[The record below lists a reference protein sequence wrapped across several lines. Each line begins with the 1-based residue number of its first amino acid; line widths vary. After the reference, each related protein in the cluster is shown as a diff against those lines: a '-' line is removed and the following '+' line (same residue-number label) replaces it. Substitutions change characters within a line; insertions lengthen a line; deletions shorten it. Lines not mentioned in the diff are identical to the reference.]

1 MSESE
6 ASSVLRIGFTRLSPN
21 KSPKTGQPKVNIVF
35 VHGLRGHP
43 QTTWQTGANQ
53 KATETPRK
61 RDHFTRIFRPQ
72 SNSMNP
78 TTIHAKNV
86 NNTVFWPRDCLV
98 EDILDAEVWTYG
110 YSADVIGDLFQS
122 NNQNS
127 ISQHGRD
134 LSLKM
139 KPFIFVA
146 HSLGGIVVKDAIRRK
161 MNSEILDNIHDEF
174 LKVVESGHIKVHSF
188 FEARAITGIKGLDD
202 KIVEDFSS
210 KVGLSPKF
218 ESWESIDANHMEMA
232 RCTNKNDP
240 KYIAIAGVIKHL
252 IRSSMLSDHD
262 ARVQNGVST
271 SQVDSQ
277 TDSSQGETGVGRNT
291 PCHKPHHYLPLS
303 RNQRFTG
310 RSTILD
316 ELKEKLFTQG
326 ESQKLA
332 IVGLGGVGKTQVA
345 LQLAYWV
352 KDNRPDYSVLWVS
365 ALGHSS
371 FEQAYAEIARRF
383 EIPIKPKDDAKEA
396 VRRYF
401 ELDTVGKWLL
411 IIDNADDMEVIF
423 GPSDKPGGIYE
434 YLPDSENGITVFTT
448 RTREVAVAVAG
459 SDMIELNE
467 MNTEEAMEFFEK
479 ALFDK
484 RLLRDK
490 AAMETLLQEL
500 TFLPLAISQAA
511 AYLNQTQTSIERY
524 LKLLRNTEQ
533 DMVSLMTREFHDNTR
548 YRGSKNAVASTW
560 LVSFDQIRRSNRYAA
575 QLLSFMSCIEWKAIP
590 RSILPKLLGEEEME
604 HAIGVLCGYNF
615 LGRREEEDIFDM
627 HRLVHVA
634 IRVWI
639 QEEKIRYET
648 DSRVISHLASIFPG
662 ASKTNRSLWR
672 EYMPHAQHAL
682 HASQECQVV
691 ERFKLLYRVGRCLDT
706 DRRYKEA
713 IVALEEAYQWN
724 RLHYS
729 EEDLNRLRIEHRLAR
744 AYLGDGRIK
753 EATRMFEHIVAIKNK
768 TLEEDNKARLAPQ
781 HELARAY
788 LGDKRLD
795 EAISLFEHVVAI
807 KKKTLPEDDIG
818 RLTSEH
824 ELARAYLEDKRLDEA
839 ISLFEHV
846 VAIKEKTL
854 PEGDVS
860 QLLSRGELARA
871 YTQSKQTTRAIALLE
886 PVVVTRRRTLAEDDF
901 YRLVDEH
908 NLGHA
913 YLEDGRINEAI
924 GILEHVMAIKEKTQA
939 ADDEDLLRTQ
949 HILAYA
955 YFQDN
960 EIEKAISLGE
970 HVVFIRKALDRR
982 DKRRLDFERNL
993 GFYYFQAGRNK
1004 EAIELLEHVV
1014 AIGKELSFKNGE
1026 LLETQRLLAKTYFKD
1041 EQFGKAIVL
1050 YEHIIDI
1057 ERELDTRGR
1066 SRLVSEYRLARV
1078 YLLVGRVE
1086 EAIVLLEHVVAVERE
1101 LNMKDEDSLEPEK
1114 DLASFYIEAGRVKE
1128 AIVLREHVVAVEK
1141 ELDMTNE
1148 ERLVSQKLLASAYI
1162 EDGQFGK
1169 AITLREHVVAVQKEL
1184 DMNEEIRLVNEHNLA
1199 YAYVKDKRIQEAIV
1213 LLEHVVAV
1221 EKELVMSD
1229 SERISSMTLLADAY
1243 TKTRLFGK
1251 AILLLRHAV
1260 AIERKLDSGDEVE
1273 AREIL
1278 AKAYVKRRLCRNRAV
1293 RRTRC
1298 RSRSLWRKRSSR
1310 VF

>member
-1 MSESE
+1 
-6 ASSVLRIGFTRLSPN
+6 
-21 KSPKTGQPKVNIVF
+21 
-35 VHGLRGHP
+35 
-43 QTTWQTGANQ
+43 
-53 KATETPRK
+53 
-61 RDHFTRIFRPQ
+61 
-72 SNSMNP
+72 MNP

-98 EDILDAEVWTYG
+98 EDIPDAENKRIIQT
-110 YSADVIGDLFQS
+110 LE
-122 NNQNS
+122 
-127 ISQHGRD
+127 
-134 LSLKM
+134 
-139 KPFIFVA
+139 
-146 HSLGGIVVKDAIRRK
+146 

-484 RLLRDK
+484 KLLRDK

-590 RSILPKLLGEEEME
+590 RSILPKLLREEEME

-682 HASQECQVV
+682 HASQECQVE
-691 ERFKLLYRVGRCLDT
+691 ERFKLLYRVGCCLDK
-706 DRRYKEA
+706 DQRFKEA
-713 IVALEEAYQWN
+713 IVALEEVCQWK
-724 RLHYS
+724 RLHFL
-729 EEDLNRLRIEHRLAR
+729 EEDLNGLRIEYGLAR
-744 AYLGDGRIK
+744 AYLYDGRIK
-753 EATRMFEHIVAIKNK
+753 EATRMLEHIVAIRNK
-768 TLEEDNKARLAPQ
+768 TLEEHDKDRLCSQ
-781 HELARAY
+781 Q
-788 LGDKRLD
+788 
-795 EAISLFEHVVAI
+795 
-807 KKKTLPEDDIG
+807 
-818 RLTSEH
+818 
-824 ELARAYLEDKRLDEA
+824 ELARAYLEDKRLDEGIPLIEHVVAMGQKTLPEDDRDRLISEYELARAYLEVERLDEA
-839 ISLFEHV
+839 ISLFEHI
-846 VAIKEKTL
+846 VAIGEKTL
-854 PEGDVS
+854 PEDDDEQIAS
-860 QLLSRGELARA
+860 INELAWA
-871 YTQSKQTTRAIALLE
+871 YVIQKQTTRAIALLE

-901 YRLVDEH
+901 RRLANEH
-908 NLGHA
+908 NLAYA
-913 YLEDGRINEAI
+913 YLEDGRISEAI
-924 GILEHVMAIKEKTQA
+924 GMLEHVKAIRKKTRA
-939 ADDEDLLRTQ
+939 ADDEDLSRTQ
-949 HILAYA
+949 HILAQA
-955 YFQDN
+955 YFRHN

-970 HVVFIRKALDRR
+970 HVVFIRRALDRH
-982 DKRRLDFERNL
+982 DQRRLDSEKKL
-993 GFYYFQAGRNK
+993 GRYYFKAGRRK

-1014 AIGKELSFKNGE
+1014 AIEKELSSKNGE
-1026 LLETQRLLAKTYFKD
+1026 RLESQRLLAKIYFKD
-1041 EQFGKAIVL
+1041 ERFGKAIAL

-1057 ERELDTRGR
+1057 KRKLDTHDR
-1066 SRLVSEYRLARV
+1066 SRLVSEYRLADI
-1078 YLLVGRVE
+1078 YLLVGRIE
-1086 EAIVLLEHVVAVERE
+1086 EAIVLLEQVVAVDRELNMKDKNSLVPVNKLARVYFEAGRAKEAIVLCEHVIPVQKEVDMNDETRLVNEHNFIYAYFEYERIRETIVLLEHVVAV
-1101 LNMKDEDSLEPEK
+1101 
-1114 DLASFYIEAGRVKE
+1114 G
-1128 AIVLREHVVAVEK
+1128 
-1141 ELDMTNE
+1141 
-1148 ERLVSQKLLASAYI
+1148 
-1162 EDGQFGK
+1162 
-1169 AITLREHVVAVQKEL
+1169 
-1184 DMNEEIRLVNEHNLA
+1184 
-1199 YAYVKDKRIQEAIV
+1199 
-1213 LLEHVVAV
+1213 
-1221 EKELVMSD
+1221 KELVMSD
-1229 SERISSMTLLADAY
+1229 RERIKSMRLLALAY

-1251 AILLLRHAV
+1251 AIPLLRHAV
-1260 AIERKLDSGDEVE
+1260 AIERELDWGTGTIGEGLRE
-1273 AREIL
+1273 AQT
-1278 AKAYVKRRLCRNRAV
+1278 V
-1293 RRTRC
+1293 
-1298 RSRSLWRKRSSR
+1298 S
-1310 VF
+1310 